1 MQFLDRVKED
11 KLIVEI
17 ELNMIKKFT
26 LILIFVIAVALD
38 ATAQTNMSREDLQ
51 KQEQSIRRE
60 LDELNQLLEQTKRNK
75 KSSLGQLAMIRT
87 KIAKREALVNGIRN
101 QVKIL
106 DAAIYTN
113 QLDVQKL
120 NKDLDTLKSRYAKS
134 IIFSYKGRSGY
145 EYLNFLFSAKSF
157 NDAVKRITYL
167 KSYRQ
172 NREAQARAIGMSQV
186 DLNTKIGQLSDN
198 KKDRL
203 KTLTVQNEQLQVL
216 EQDKKEQDKVV
227 KQLKSKE
234 QEITEQV
241 RLKESQRRKMQ
252 QALTALIKREIQEA
266 EKREKERLAKQ
277 KASNEAAAK
286 AKANNDNNNGA
297 AKANI
302 KIGKVEGGLT
312 STTDNRPYS
321 ALETTEEGRETS
333 ISFENNKGNLPWP
346 IDRGNVYVHFGVENI
361 PGTKLNR
368 KSDGIEIALPK
379 GSSVKSVANG
389 TVIYVGDVNGDLS
402 IFVKHGKYFT
412 TYSHL
417 SSSNVRVMQE
427 VKAGTVLGHSG
438 INLDGEGALLFSI
451 NNEKVVFFDPEN
463 WLKNRR

>member
-1 MQFLDRVKED
+1 
-11 KLIVEI
+11 
-17 ELNMIKKFT
+17 MIKKIIGL
-26 LILIFVIAVALD
+26 LIVCFVWTNSIQ
-38 ATAQTNMSREDLQ
+38 AQTNPSREDLQ
-51 KQEQSIRRE
+51 KQEQSLRRE
-60 LDELNQLLEQTKRNK
+60 LDELNQLLDQTKRNK
-75 KSSLGQLAMIRT
+75 KSSLGQLAVIRS

-106 DAAIYTN
+106 DAAIYNN

-120 NKDLDTLKSRYAKS
+120 NKDLDTLKSKYAKS

-167 KSYRQ
+167 RSYRQ
-172 NREAQARAIGMSQV
+172 NREAQANAINMSQN
-186 DLNTKIGQLSDN
+186 DLNQKIDQLSDN

-203 KTLTVQNEQLQVL
+203 KTLSVQNEQLQVL

-234 QEITEQV
+234 EEITAQV
-241 RLKESQRRKMQ
+241 KQKESQRRKMQ

-266 EKREKERLAKQ
+266 ERKEKERLAKI
-277 KASNEAAAK
+277 KAANAEAANK
-286 AKANNDNNNGA
+286 AKASDNNNT
-297 AKANI
+297 AKANV
-302 KIGKVEGGLT
+302 KIGKVDGGLA

-333 ISFENNKGNLPWP
+333 ISFENNRGNLPWP
-346 IDRGNVYVHFGVENI
+346 VDRGNVYVHFGVENI

-379 GSSVKSVANG
+379 GSAVKSVADG

-417 SSSNVRVMQE
+417 STANVRVMQE
-427 VKAGTVLGHSG
+427 VRAGTVLGRSG
-438 INLDGEGALLFSI
+438 VNLDGEGALLFSI
-451 NNEKVVFFDPEN
+451 NNEKVVFFDPES

>member
-1 MQFLDRVKED
+1 
-11 KLIVEI
+11 
-17 ELNMIKKFT
+17 MIKR
-26 LILIFVIAVALD
+26 IIALLLFCIVLNSPID
-38 ATAQTNMSREDLQ
+38 AQTNASREDLQ
-51 KQEQSIRRE
+51 KQEQSIRKE
-60 LDELNQLLEQTKRNK
+60 LDELNRLLEQTKKNK
-75 KSSLGQLAMIRT
+75 KSSLGQLAVIRS

-106 DAAIYTN
+106 DAAIYNN
-113 QLDVQKL
+113 QLDVQRL

-172 NREAQARAIGMSQV
+172 NREAQANAINMSQN
-186 DLNTKIGQLSDN
+186 DLNQKINILSNN

-203 KTLTVQNEQLQVL
+203 KTLSVQNEQLQVL

-234 QEITEQV
+234 AEITAQV
-241 RLKESQRRKMQ
+241 KQKESQRRKMQ

-266 EKREKERLAKQ
+266 ERREKDRL
-277 KASNEAAAK
+277 AK
-286 AKANNDNNNGA
+286 AKAANAEASNKTKASDNNST

-302 KIGKVEGGLT
+302 KIGKVEGGLS

-333 ISFENNKGNLPWP
+333 ISFENNRGNLPWP
-346 IDRGNVYVHFGVENI
+346 VDRGNVYVHFGVENI

-379 GSSVKSVANG
+379 GSPVKSVANG

-417 SSSNVRVMQE
+417 STASVKVMQE
-427 VKAGTVLGHSG
+427 VRAGTVLGRSG
-438 INLDGEGALLFSI
+438 VNLDGEGALLFSI
-451 NNEKVVFFDPEN
+451 NNEKVVFFDPES

>member
-1 MQFLDRVKED
+1 
-11 KLIVEI
+11 
-17 ELNMIKKFT
+17 MIKKIIALLLVCFV
-26 LILIFVIAVALD
+26 LIGTID
-38 ATAQTNMSREDLQ
+38 AQTNPSREELQ
-51 KQEQSIRRE
+51 KQEQSLRKE
-60 LDELNQLLEQTKRNK
+60 LDELNRLLEQTKNNK
-75 KSSLGQLAMIRT
+75 KSSLGQLAVIRS

-106 DAAIYTN
+106 DAAIYNN
-113 QLDVQKL
+113 QLDVQRL

-172 NREAQARAIGMSQV
+172 NREAQANAINMSQN
-186 DLNTKIGQLSDN
+186 DLNQKINVLSDN

-203 KTLTVQNEQLQVL
+203 KTLSVQNEQLQVL

-234 QEITEQV
+234 AEITAQV
-241 RLKESQRRKMQ
+241 KQKESQRRKMQ
-252 QALTALIKREIQEA
+252 QALTALIRREIQEA
-266 EKREKERLAKQ
+266 ERKEKERLAKI
-277 KASNEAAAK
+277 KAANAEAANK
-286 AKANNDNNNGA
+286 AKAPENNA
-297 AKANI
+297 TAKANI
-302 KIGKVEGGLT
+302 KIGKVDGGLA

-346 IDRGNVYVHFGVENI
+346 VDRGNVYVHFGVENI

-379 GSSVKSVANG
+379 GSAVKSVANG

-417 SSSNVRVMQE
+417 STANVRVMQE
-427 VKAGTVLGHSG
+427 VRAGTVLGRSG
-438 INLDGEGALLFSI
+438 VNLDGEGALLFSI
-451 NNEKVVFFDPEN
+451 NNEKVVFFDPES

>member
-1 MQFLDRVKED
+1 
-11 KLIVEI
+11 
-17 ELNMIKKFT
+17 MIKR
-26 LILIFVIAVALD
+26 IIALLLFCIVLNSPLD
-38 ATAQTNMSREDLQ
+38 AQTNASREDLQ
-51 KQEQSIRRE
+51 KQEQSLRKE
-60 LDELNQLLEQTKRNK
+60 LDELNRLLEQTKKNK
-75 KSSLGQLAMIRT
+75 KSSLGQLAVIRS

-106 DAAIYTN
+106 DAAIYNN
-113 QLDVQKL
+113 QLDVQRL

-172 NREAQARAIGMSQV
+172 NREAQANAINMSQN
-186 DLNTKIGQLSDN
+186 DLNQKINILSNN

-203 KTLTVQNEQLQVL
+203 KTLSVQNEQLQVL

-234 QEITEQV
+234 AEITAQV
-241 RLKESQRRKMQ
+241 KQKESQRRKMQ

-266 EKREKERLAKQ
+266 ERREKDRL
-277 KASNEAAAK
+277 AK
-286 AKANNDNNNGA
+286 AKAANAEATNKAKVSDNNST

-302 KIGKVEGGLT
+302 KIGKVEGGLS

-333 ISFENNKGNLPWP
+333 ISFENNRGNLPWP
-346 IDRGNVYVHFGVENI
+346 VDRGNVYVHFGVENI

-379 GSSVKSVANG
+379 GSPVKSVANG

-417 SSSNVRVMQE
+417 STASVKVMQE
-427 VKAGTVLGHSG
+427 VRAGTVLGRSG
-438 INLDGEGALLFSI
+438 VNLDGEGALLFSI
-451 NNEKVVFFDPEN
+451 NNEKVVFFDPES